1 MHCFF
6 NNKMDKSKRESVFKF
21 KHFHVKNENSAM
33 KVGTDGVLLGAW
45 ADFTSAH
52 NILDIGTGTGL
63 IALMAA
69 QRSNATIIGVEID
82 STAANEAKENI
93 NASPWQKRIS
103 VINSDIT
110 HIIKDLKKFDH
121 IVSNPPF
128 FMNGIL
134 APDSSRATARHCNSL
149 NFSSLISIAYNRL
162 SKNGKLSF
170 ISPYDNKENIIYNAT
185 LYNMTISR
193 YTEVY
198 SNPKKVVPVRILWE
212 LTLQHTTTDK
222 SKLYIRDIDNK
233 YSSEYI
239 NLTKEFYLN
248 F

>member
-1 MHCFF
+1 M
-6 NNKMDKSKRESVFKF
+6 NKSRESVFKF

-45 ADFTSAH
+45 ADFSSSQ

-69 QRSNATIIGVEID
+69 QRSNATITGVEID
-82 STAANEAKENI
+82 PNAANEAKENAD
-93 NASPWQKRIS
+93 ASPWQNRIS
-103 VINSDIT
+103 IINNDIT
-110 HIIKDLKKFDH
+110 HVVNDLGIFDH

-128 FMNGIL
+128 FENGIL

-149 NFSSLISIAYNRL
+149 NFASLISIANSRL
-162 SKNGKLSF
+162 SRDGKLSF
-170 ISPYDNKENIIYNAT
+170 ISPYENKENIIYNTT
-185 LYNMTISR
+185 LYNLNISR
-193 YTEVY
+193 YTEVF
-198 SNPKKVVPVRILWE
+198 SNQKKTIPVRILWE
-212 LTLQHTTTDK
+212 LTLLHIPTDK
-222 SKLYIRDIDNK
+222 SKLYIRDINNQ
-233 YSSEYI
+233 YTSEYI